1 MSDLY
6 DVATEFVQA
15 GLRVF
20 PLHRIK
26 QGACDCGNR
35 NCAAIGKH
43 PARNDWVHQPLVDEA
58 VIDTWLDGEMMQPY
72 TGMGWALDAGHIVID
87 IDPRNGGDI
96 SFEKLQTDIGVD
108 LVAECSAVVKTGGGG
123 LHLYFAKPDA
133 DLAWKM
139 PKDYPGVD
147 IKQGGGFVVI
157 PGSLHAS
164 GSDYAWHSFAKSNV
178 SELVMLPAP
187 LAKLI
192 ARAKIE
198 RTEGDHSDVEID
210 DIEHMLTYLDPNM
223 PHDEW
228 VKVGMAVHRGTDG
241 SNAGFA
247 AWDAWSSGGDTYDAG
262 QMAGRWHSFGKRVS
276 SSVTIATLVGMAQR
290 AGWVQRDHLDADL
303 TDEEREWI
311 DNWGQWGK
319 KQESTKSQRQKVTEL
334 DDVDLLSPPGEMA
347 QLLQYVR
354 DKSLFDNRN
363 LALAAAL
370 TVASNIVG
378 HGCYIPG
385 RWSGVTA
392 NLILLVIAASATG
405 KESAMA
411 TARELLTTAGLGRAC
426 HGRIKSDKDLLDTF
440 AHNQYSNFLIDEFGI
455 FLGRVQN
462 SRKTGNASYL
472 EGVIGTIMEAYTK
485 ANGVLMVDL
494 SRRESILASIS
505 HAIVRHMKM
514 VEDYGKTSPE
524 GRENAEA
531 ANYLKKLYATI
542 NDNGGLVNPWLSMFT
557 TATPATMHDAFTREQ
572 VESGFLSRALV
583 FFEHEANP
591 MPKRDYTPPQRP
603 PMALEM
609 RIVEPHFAMPE
620 NTAGRVDDCRDR
632 FALDVTSEADDFLQR
647 MQVYLFEWAEALKD
661 KGMTP
666 LARRATEMIVKV
678 CIVLAGWNKSAVT
691 LEIVRYAAKLVLN
704 DIETKIRKVEIA
716 DKSQSAEGDERKRAL
731 MLKILDVCQ
740 VWATSGEIVNRCRSR
755 AVKKDDV
762 SAVLKIMVR
771 DGLLQHEEH
780 KPTSGAGR
788 PSQKYLCSDAG
799 FDYMNQ
805 SE

>member
-6 DVATEFVQA
+6 ENAIEFVQA

-35 NCAAIGKH
+35 NCQAAGKH
-43 PARNDWVHQPLVDEA
+43 PARNEWVNQPLVDEA
-58 VIDTWLDGEMMQPY
+58 VLDTWLDGEMMEPY
-72 TGMGWALDAGHIVID
+72 TGLGWALDAGHIVID

-96 SFEKLQTDIGVD
+96 AFERLQTDIGVD
-108 LVAECSAVVKTGGGG
+108 LVEACSAVVRTGGNGM
-123 LHLYFAKPDA
+123 HLYFAKPDT

-139 PKDYPGVD
+139 PKEYQGID

-164 GSDYAWHSFAKSNV
+164 GREYVWHSFAKSDV
-178 SELVMLPAP
+178 AELVILPAP

-198 RTEGDHSDVEID
+198 RQEGDHSDTDIR
-210 DIEHMLTYLDPNM
+210 DIEHMLTYLDPDM
-223 PHDEW
+223 DHDDW
-228 VKVGMAVHRGTDG
+228 FKVGMAVHRGTDG
-241 SNAGFA
+241 SAEGFA
-247 AWDAWSSGGDTYDAG
+247 AWDAWSSRGAKYCASEM
-262 QMAGRWHSFGKRVS
+262 QGRWHSFGKRVS
-276 SSVTIATLVGMAQR
+276 SSVTIATLVAMAQR
-290 AGWVQRDHLDADL
+290 HGWVQRDHLDAEL
-303 TDEEREWI
+303 TEAEREWI
-311 DNWGQWGK
+311 DNWGNWGK
-319 KQESTKSQRQKVTEL
+319 KQESTKTAPRQKVTEL
-334 DDVDLLSPPGEMA
+334 DDVDLWKPPGA
-347 QLLQYVR
+347 VNDLLQYVR

-363 LALAAAL
+363 LALATTL

-378 HGCYIPG
+378 RGFYVPG
-385 RWSGVTA
+385 RWSGVTP

-411 TARELLTTAGLGRAC
+411 TARELLTYAGLGRAC

-440 AHNQYSNFLIDEFGI
+440 AYNQYSNFLIDEFGI

-462 SRKTGNASYL
+462 SKKSGNASYL

-494 SRRESILASIS
+494 SRRESILA
-505 HAIVRHMKM
+505 AIGQQIQRHMRE
-514 VEDYGKTSPE
+514 VEDCGKTSPE
-524 GRENAEA
+524 GREALDA
-531 ANYLKKLYATI
+531 ANYLKKLYTAI

-591 MPKRDYTPPQRP
+591 MPKANFAPPSKP
-603 PMALEM
+603 PMQLEM
-609 RIVEPHFAMPE
+609 RIADPGFAMPE
-620 NTAGRVDDCRDR
+620 NTAGRIDDCRER
-632 FALDVTSEADDFLQR
+632 VALVMDADAEDFIGR
-647 MQVYLFEWAEALKD
+647 MQGYLFEWAEALKG

-678 CIVLAGWNKSAVT
+678 SIAVAGWNGTPIT
-691 LEIVRYAAKLVLN
+691 LDVVRYAAKLVMN
-704 DIETKIRKVEIA
+704 DIETKIRKVEIS
-716 DKSQSAEGDERKRAL
+716 DKEVSTDMDDRKRAL

-740 VWATSGEIVNRCRSR
+740 VWASQKEVTTRCRNKNYKR
-755 AVKKDDV
+755 EDV
-762 SAVLKIMVR
+762 TAVLKIMVR
-771 DGLLQHEEH
+771 DELLLEEEH
-780 KPTSGAGR
+780 QPARGR
-788 PSQKYLCSDAG
+788 PSTRYLCTDAG
-799 FDYMNQ
+799 LDYMA
-805 SE
+805 SDD